1 LSGKSTSLTE
11 ITASIS
17 AITLTVSI
25 LHEWAYFHVLDF
37 HFLGFLSISDF
48 FRIAI
53 GWLPWILMGWLILG
67 MNELVTQGIE
77 KGMTEEEIVSSTSSP
92 RFFRWFRKSPMMIF
106 PPLFFSAGLASLLFM
121 PKPDYYLIGIMV
133 MIGWGWGA
141 NKIVRIDRIKE
152 RYTALGCS
160 LIVVVPLMVAMVL
173 SFGAGS
179 AQRALSKEVGPYY
192 LTFMGGKS
200 ESVQVL
206 RTFEL
211 GVVIRIPT
219 ENTIYFYPWD
229 GVAALEKKF
238 AAEVD
243 ARSFV
248 CRVFEVACLPS
259 EAGENDRVLKK
270 SK

>member
-1 LSGKSTSLTE
+1 MSGKSTSLTE

-152 RYTALGCS
+152 RYTAYRRG
-160 LIVVVPLMVAMVL
+160 PTN
-173 SFGAGS
+173 GGHGS
-179 AQRALSKEVGPYY
+179 IIRCWKCP
-192 LTFMGGKS
+192 KS
-200 ESVQVL
+200 
-206 RTFEL
+206 
-211 GVVIRIPT
+211 
-219 ENTIYFYPWD
+219 
-229 GVAALEKKF
+229 A
-238 AAEVD
+238 
-243 ARSFV
+243 
-248 CRVFEVACLPS
+248 
-259 EAGENDRVLKK
+259 
-270 SK
+270 